1 MKKISTSLN
10 IWFVKHWFKI
20 FFSIIF
26 ILLCLSIFSAIL
38 LVRGALENP
47 DETAKDIGK
56 TARGLIDSFNEG
68 FEEKIERNGGNSE
81 RD

>member
-1 MKKISTSLN
+1 LN

-38 LVRGALENP
+38 LVRGTLENP

-68 FEEKIERNGGNSE
+68 FEGQKIEQNGGSNE